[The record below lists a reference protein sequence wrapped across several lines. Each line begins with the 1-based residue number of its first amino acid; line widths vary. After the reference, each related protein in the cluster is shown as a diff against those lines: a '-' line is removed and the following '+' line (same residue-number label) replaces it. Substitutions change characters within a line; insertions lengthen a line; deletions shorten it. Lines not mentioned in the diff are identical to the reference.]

1 MAPWKGTPRR
11 WGARSQPHSEPFP
24 PGWKIEPATG
34 CTPNSQVPE
43 PVACLHVRVNFVTG
57 AYGRRQ
63 VPPAGGCT
71 PGGRDT
77 ASSFR
82 RKRHASRCHCSYVP
96 RNTSRV
102 VITGP
107 RELQTPVL
115 ATPQLLTRYSRG
127 ERARGP
133 QGRPP
138 PSAAALFAPP
148 TAHLGGES
156 VVCSLCFE

>member
-1 MAPWKGTPRR
+1 MKGNAGSVGGKKP
-11 WGARSQPHSEPFP
+11 ASSEPFP

-43 PVACLHVRVNFVTG
+43 PVACLYVCANFVTRT
-57 AYGRRQ
+57 YGCRQ

-71 PGGRDT
+71 PDGRDT

-115 ATPQLLTRYSRG
+115 AAPELLTRYSRR
-127 ERARGP
+127 ERRWAPKDAPHRAP
-133 QGRPP
+133 RLCLLRPLCIWEGRAC
-138 PSAAALFAPP
+138 SVLFI
-148 TAHLGGES
+148 
-156 VVCSLCFE
+156 F